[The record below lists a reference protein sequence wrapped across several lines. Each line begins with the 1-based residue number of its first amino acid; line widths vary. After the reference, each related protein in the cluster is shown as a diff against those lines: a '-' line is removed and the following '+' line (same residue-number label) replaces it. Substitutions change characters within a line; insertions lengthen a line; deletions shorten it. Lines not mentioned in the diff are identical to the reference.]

1 MSPPDMGP
9 QCVLPIMY
17 LSNWLC
23 PEAAHWSVICQAVE
37 GHVRRSLS
45 SGWSLPHL
53 KDPHDPD
60 MSMQV
65 RGQATWQDSL
75 QRDRCS
81 NVGFVCFCL
90 SLSYVS
96 VTWTNI
102 FFLSWVSCSIGAST
116 QEGSRNKKTRA
127 GHPVILYHKV
137 LAFWTLRM
145 MPNARERQASNA
157 CVTFPP
163 PLKYHPTVLPLQV
176 ENLVPY
182 WLSRG
187 EAVPNSFDFR
197 GLFLLTAP
205 NMSGKSTLMRSVLA
219 CSLLANA
226 GLFVPCTSAAVPRY
240 VDHDMFDIAKCRRDS

>member
-9 QCVLPIMY
+9 QCVLPIMC

-23 PEAAHWSVICQAVE
+23 PKAAHWSVICQAVE

-163 PLKYHPTVLPLQV
+163 PP
-176 ENLVPY
+176 
-182 WLSRG
+182 
-187 EAVPNSFDFR
+187 
-197 GLFLLTAP
+197 
-205 NMSGKSTLMRSVLA
+205 
-219 CSLLANA
+219 
-226 GLFVPCTSAAVPRY
+226 
-240 VDHDMFDIAKCRRDS
+240 